1 MLCVCVC
8 VCVCIDIGY
17 GGTGENRESSKD
29 VLIGQLFI
37 ENYTCDGKTE
47 Q

>member
-1 MLCVCVC
+1 MLCVF
-8 VCVCIDIGY
+8 IDIGY
-17 GGTGENRESSKD
+17 GGTGKNRERSKG